1 MAQATLP
8 RLKLLAA
15 IVDRDKGE
23 AAAGLFQQEG
33 LYFDFLCMGR
43 GTANSQILDYFGLS
57 ETEKDVVLTLV
68 PAPRVNEVIRLA
80 DERFHFDR
88 PGRGILFTVPLS
100 AVSGQVPRVLCKEG
114 GPEVKKEENNVDTAG
129 RWALIV
135 VVVNRGNVDAVM
147 DAARSRGARGGTVL
161 HARRVGMEDMEKVLG
176 FPVQPEKE
184 IVAILAPQEHKRP
197 LMEAISEAAGITTEA
212 RGVLFALPVE
222 NLIGLQAL
230 AAE

>member
-1 MAQATLP
+1 MKERKT
-8 RLKLLAA
+8 RGLASQKQM
-15 IVDRDKGE
+15 IV
-23 AAAGLFQQEG
+23 ASCMMLILVTCLTGLFIARKMERKR
-33 LYFDFLCMGR
+33 LD
-43 GTANSQILDYFGLS
+43 ADIAKNSEKLS
-57 ETEKDVVLTLV
+57 EDVETEPIQAVDS
-68 PAPRVNEVIRLA
+68 VIL
-80 DERFHFDR
+80 
-88 PGRGILFTVPLS
+88 
-100 AVSGQVPRVLCKEG
+100 
-114 GPEVKKEENNVDTAG
+114 PEVKKEENNVDTAG
-129 RWALIV
+129 RWALSV

-222 NLIGLQAL
+222 DLIGLQAL

>member
-1 MAQATLP
+1 MAQAKLP

-15 IVDRDKGE
+15 IVDRDKG
-23 AAAGLFQQEG
+23 AAAAELFRREG
-33 LYFDFLCMGR
+33 LCFDFLCMGR
-43 GTANSQILDYFGLS
+43 GTASSQILDYFGLS

-68 PAPRVNEVIRLA
+68 PAPRVGTVIRLA

-100 AVSGQVPRVLCKEG
+100 AVSGQIPRVLCKQAAPGVE
-114 GPEVKKEENNVDTAG
+114 KEEDTVDTAG

-176 FPVQPEKE
+176 FPLQPEKE
-184 IVAILAPQEHKRP
+184 IVAILAPQTQKRP
-197 LMEAISEAAGITTEA
+197 LMEAISGAAGITTEA
-212 RGVLFALPVE
+212 RGLLFALPVE
-222 NLIGLQAL
+222 DLIGLQAL
-230 AAE
+230 ESE

>member
-114 GPEVKKEENNVDTAG
+114 GPEVKKEDNNVDTAG

-135 VVVNRGNVDAVM
+135 V
-147 DAARSRGARGGTVL
+147 
-161 HARRVGMEDMEKVLG
+161 EDMEKVLG

-222 NLIGLQAL
+222 DLIGLQAL